1 MQGICTLSS
10 RPVLDTRVHCQGGIQ
25 KWLECLESLVFVI
38 LWLAYFTQSDILQD
52 HPCCDVC
59 VNFCFQWWP
68 SAWIVP
74 HSLINIWEAFSFF
87 AIVNNSAAG
96 MGRQRLLQELT
107 LTLWGYSETKLLKH
121 IIIRFKILL
130 EMNMLLSIE
139 PLLFHI
145 LFGVL
150 LCILGTYI
158 FLWYMWLASL
168 NLSHNSFF
176 WRLKFC

>member
-1 MQGICTLSS
+1 MDSS
-10 RPVLDTRVHCQGGIQ
+10 SFIDKHLGSF
-25 KWLECLESLVFVI
+25 E
-38 LWLAYFTQSDILQD
+38 
-52 HPCCDVC
+52 
-59 VNFCFQWWP
+59 
-68 SAWIVP
+68 
-74 HSLINIWEAFSFF
+74 FF

-130 EMNMLLSIE
+130 EINVLLSIE

-158 FLWYMWLASL
+158 FL
-168 NLSHNSFF
+168 
-176 WRLKFC
+176 